1 MSVEAPCA
9 RLGQTCRLRG
19 LTSGFRLIRSFVDG
33 LLEPNEFDDTYFA
46 YFRRANEAHDS
57 GEPWI
62 NPANAES
69 VLSDFYVEVDCL
81 SNDLDLFP
89 DISVTPD
96 ELRPTARDVLAA
108 LEDMQPK

>member
-1 MSVEAPCA
+1 MQAPT
-9 RLGQTCRLRG
+9 LYEWI
-19 LTSGFRLIRSFVDG
+19 RLIRSFVDG
-33 LLEPNEFDDTYFA
+33 SLEPDEFDETYFA

-69 VLSDFYVEVDCL
+69 VLSDIYVEVDCL
-81 SNDLDLFP
+81 SNDPDLFP

-96 ELRPTARDVLAA
+96 ELRPTARNVLAA
-108 LEDMQPK
+108 LEHMQPN